1 MPDPT
6 TSSMPAW
13 TNWGVSVLPFIL
25 LLKKW
30 CLYHFH
36 EKKTNDPSGP
46 TTESCYKLDGNG
58 RPMAFPVSALREY
71 LPTVED
77 ASQRFGAG
85 LAIFQFLDVPKAGG
99 YNCVLRYCGQHG
111 GHWNYIARTSRTA
124 SRRLREYD
132 SRSMIAVAIVR
143 PPDTFTERAVGE
155 VELYRT
161 ETYEPVPHKDHA
173 EAVAGT
179 CRRRSVKRTK
189 PSLLR
194 KRRGLPRGARPLS
207 PVPRGAAG
215 GVRQRRGAKT
225 KQRSLNFEDA
235 R

>member
-1 MPDPT
+1 MLAKNGIVKLDFLIEFVQFLRDPCNLAIEPKSNARSNDKFNAGMDQLRGKCLT
-6 TSSMPAW
+6 VHFTSQ
-13 TNWGVSVLPFIL
+13 
-25 LLKKW
+25 KW
-30 CLYHFH
+30 CLYHFR
-36 EKKTNDPSGP
+36 EKKTNDPSGS

-58 RPMAFPVSALREY
+58 SPMAFPVSALREY

-85 LAIFQFLDVPKAGG
+85 LAIFRFLDAPKAGG

-161 ETYEPVPHKDHA
+161 ETYEPVPQKDHA
-173 EAVAGT
+173 EAGAGLR
-179 CRRRSVKRTK
+179 RRRSVKGTES
-189 PSLLR
+189 SLLR
-194 KRRGLPRGARPLS
+194 
-207 PVPRGAAG
+207 
-215 GVRQRRGAKT
+215 
-225 KQRSLNFEDA
+225 
-235 R
+235 